1 MYPEIISVNRPVA
14 LHPDLALP
22 LPPTSFD
29 LSSESNEFGSN
40 ESEILYTI
48 LEKYIESQKFT

>member
-1 MYPEIISVNRPVA
+1 MYSEIISVNRPVP
-14 LHPDLALP
+14 LDPNLALP

-40 ESEILYTI
+40 ENEILYTI
-48 LEKYIESQKFT
+48 LEKYIESQTFT